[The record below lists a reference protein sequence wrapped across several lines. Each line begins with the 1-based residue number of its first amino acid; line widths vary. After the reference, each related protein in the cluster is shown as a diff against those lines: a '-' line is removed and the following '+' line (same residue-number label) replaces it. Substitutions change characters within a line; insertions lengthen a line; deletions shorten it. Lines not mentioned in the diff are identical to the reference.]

1 LTERRHAMK
10 KTISR
15 CVSLICVLILMTA
28 LMTGCSA
35 STSSPYDGEWAYIHD
50 DATVAVAVKGNKAN
64 VDGIQCESTME
75 GDLLK
80 LKAEDGTIF
89 EIGPSDKDGQIILY
103 KFTKYEYQ
111 GEGNPDGLIGD
122 WKSAENWEFEFT
134 DDGTFKEDGYF
145 PGYFTDN
152 KEAGTFTLVYN
163 DHFVDTECK
172 YSIDGNVLT
181 VEYPWPLVK
190 PVK

>member
-1 LTERRHAMK
+1 MK
-10 KTISR
+10 KTIRR
-15 CVSLICVLILMTA
+15 CATSICISILITLS
-28 LMTGCSA
+28 MTGCSSSA
-35 STSSPYDGEWAYIHD
+35 SAKTPYDGEWAYIHD
-50 DATVAVAVKGNKAN
+50 DATVAVAIKGDKAN
-64 VDGIQCESTME
+64 VDGTECTTTLYGEV
-75 GDLLK
+75 LK
-80 LKAEDGTIF
+80 LQADDGTVY
-89 EIGPSDKDGQIILY
+89 EIGPSDEEDQIILY

-111 GEGNPDGLIGD
+111 GEGEPDGLIGD

-152 KEAGTFTLVYN
+152 KEDGTFKLVYN
-163 DHFVDTECK
+163 DHFVDTVCK